1 MRLTA
6 LRLVVDRM
14 SPLQSWPA
22 SHSSIVGDK
31 FSADFNGHRRQI
43 GVGHHRASGTSAHAQ
58 IEENRPMIRP
68 GYDRQTSWC
77 VMQLLR
83 KNSSVVKFAGAIKN
97 LCMSDDAE
105 EAVEHNGGDRK
116 RLVSIDQ
123 RRNEFSELLVTR
135 GVSAKCVDE
144 HVNV

>member
-1 MRLTA
+1 
-6 LRLVVDRM
+6 
-14 SPLQSWPA
+14 
-22 SHSSIVGDK
+22 
-31 FSADFNGHRRQI
+31 
-43 GVGHHRASGTSAHAQ
+43 
-58 IEENRPMIRP
+58 
-68 GYDRQTSWC
+68 
-77 VMQLLR
+77 MQLLR

-123 RRNEFSELLVTR
+123 RRNEFSELLVTH